1 MENLYPVNILLIEDN
16 HGDTLLTSEILK
28 ESKVFNNL
36 HVVYDGKSALEFLD
50 QKGEYKNAPVPN
62 LILLDLILPDIDG
75 TDILKKIKTD
85 DKLKKIPVVVLTS
98 QKDEN
103 ELAKTYS
110 LHANCI
116 VAKPLNSDKLLKVL
130 NSIESFWLSIVS
142 LPGRK
147 KY

>member
-1 MENLYPVNILLIEDN
+1 MESAYHINILLIEDN

-28 ESKVFNNL
+28 ESKVLNNL
-36 HVVYDGKSALEFLD
+36 HVVFDGKTALEFLE
-50 QKGEYKNAPVPN
+50 QKGKYKNAPLPN
-62 LILLDLILPDIDG
+62 LIILDLILPDIEG
-75 TDILKKIKTD
+75 TEILKKIKSD
-85 DKLKKIPVVVLTS
+85 NKFKKIPVVVLTS

-116 VAKPLNSDKLLKVL
+116 ISKPMNSEKFLKVL
-130 NSIESFWLSIVS
+130 NSIQTFWLSIVS
-142 LPGRK
+142 LPGRN